1 MAAGIVTSD
10 IFEPYAKALMSL
22 AQSHDLVD
30 RIGEDAAT
38 ILETLANSEELDQFL
53 GSPLVDE
60 QGKKAVLRQIF
71 AEALHPYSLNFMLL
85 LVDRNRAVYTAG
97 IFNQYQVLFRELKG
111 VVLAEVVSAVA
122 LSEDQANAVRQ
133 RVLEM
138 TGASGVDLNTTVDGD
153 LLGGVIIKVGSQVID
168 ASLRSQIRR
177 LSLQLSSAVV

>member
-38 ILETLANSEELDQFL
+38 VLETLNNSDELVQFL
-53 GSPLVDE
+53 GSPLVNED
-60 QGKKAVLRQIF
+60 GKKAVLRQVF
-71 AEALHPYSLNFMLL
+71 AETLHPYSLNFLMI
-85 LVDRNRAVYTAG
+85 LVDRNRATYTFG
-97 IFNQYQVLFRELKG
+97 IFNQYQILLRELKG
-111 VVLAEVVSAVA
+111 VVLAEVVSAVG
-122 LSEDQANAVRQ
+122 LSEDQANLVRQ

-138 TGASGVDLNTTVDGD
+138 TGASGVELESMVDSD

-177 LSLQLSSAVV
+177 LSLQLSSVVV